1 VSSGVTVR
9 QVGRA
14 DEAPIDGLARVLIDC
29 VEGGAS
35 VGFME
40 GFGHD
45 DAVSFWMTE
54 VDRVESGD
62 RLLFVAERDE
72 DREVIGTVQLVL
84 ALPPNQPH
92 RGEITKMLVHRDAR
106 RRGAGEALLRAAQDA
121 AVAAGRTLLT
131 LDTASAD
138 AERLYERLG
147 WRRVGVIPDYALWPD
162 GRFVDTVVFY
172 KRLPDAP

>member
-1 VSSGVTVR
+1 
-9 QVGRA
+9 
-14 DEAPIDGLARVLIDC
+14 
-29 VEGGAS
+29 
-35 VGFME
+35 
-40 GFGHD
+40 
-45 DAVSFWMTE
+45 MTE

-62 RLLFVAERDE
+62 RLLFVAERNE